1 MTADRPT
8 CRPRAGTRGRRL
20 LIFLAALAAP
30 ALLAV
35 APAQAAT
42 AATDATTAA
51 AAAAACRPDDATA
64 CVAVLVLGAENARVP
79 DAQATITGPGG
90 FTADVTT
97 AADAVAAV
105 AVPQP
110 GTYTVELDPATL
122 PDDAPLPDGA
132 ATTVEVTAQT
142 GSTARAAFR
151 VGEAA
156 AAPAPSATASG
167 LASGSGSGS
176 GSGSASSAAPG
187 GTAADDA
194 GGAASE
200 GDAATGS
207 ITPAQVWQQL
217 GSGLR
222 FGLLLALASVG
233 LSLIYGTTGL
243 SSFSH
248 GEQVT
253 LGALMAF
260 VTINAWGLHPVLGG
274 IVTVAVCAATGWLQD
289 AGIWRPLRRRGTP
302 LTQLMIVTI
311 GLSITLQFLI
321 QLVIGGGS
329 QRILTSNP
337 RPVTVGPFTLTEASW
352 WAMGIALVVILGIAA
367 FLTRTRIGR
376 ATRAVSDNPALA
388 SATGIDPHRIVRIVW
403 VMSAGLA
410 GLAGMLLGIVFGSF
424 NWMMGMQML
433 LLMFAATTLGGL
445 GTAYGA
451 LVGSIVIGLVVEL
464 SNLVLPSDLRYASA
478 LVILILVL
486 LVRPQGILGRRERI
500 G

>member
-8 CRPRAGTRGRRL
+8 RHPRAGTGGRRL
-20 LIFLAALAAP
+20 LVFLAALAVP
-30 ALLAV
+30 ALLAL
-35 APAQAAT
+35 APAQAAQPGQP
-42 AATDATTAA
+42 ARAVA
-51 AAAAACRPDDATA
+51 AAAAACEPDDATA

-79 DAQATITGPGG
+79 GAEATVSGPEG

-97 AADAVAAV
+97 TADAVSV
-105 AVPQP
+105 TVPQP
-110 GTYTVELDPATL
+110 GAYTVELDPATL
-122 PDDAPLPDGA
+122 PADAPLPQGA
-132 ATTVEVTAQT
+132 ATTIEVTAQT

-151 VGEAA
+151 VGEGA
-156 AAPAPSATASG
+156 AAPSAPASG
-167 LASGSGSGS
+167 A
-176 GSGSASSAAPG
+176 ASSPATP
-187 GTAADDA
+187 A
-194 GGAASE
+194 GGADAGSTTTTPE
-200 GDAATGS
+200 GDASTGS

-260 VTINAWGLHPVLGG
+260 LTINSWGLHPVLGG
-274 IVTVAVCAATGWLQD
+274 VVTVAVCAATGWLQD

-321 QLVIGGGS
+321 QLVVGGGS

-352 WAMGIALVVILGIAA
+352 WSMGIALAVIVAIAA
-367 FLTRTRIGR
+367 FLTRTRVGR

-410 GLAGMLLGIVFGSF
+410 GLAGMLLGVVFGSF

>member
-1 MTADRPT
+1 V
-8 CRPRAGTRGRRL
+8 L
-20 LIFLAALAAP
+20 LAALAVP
-30 ALLAV
+30 TLLAV
-35 APAQAAT
+35 APAQAAEAAQAAT
-42 AATDATTAA
+42 AAS
-51 AAAAACRPDDATA
+51 AACEPDDTTA

-79 DAQATITGPGG
+79 GAAATVSGPEG

-97 AADAVAAV
+97 TADAVSV

-110 GTYTVELDPATL
+110 GTYTVELDPDTL
-122 PDDAPLPDGA
+122 PADAPLPDGA
-132 ATTVEVTAQT
+132 PTTIEVTAQT

-156 AAPAPSATASG
+156 AATAPSAP
-167 LASGSGSGS
+167 ASGS
-176 GSGSASSAAPG
+176 ATPPATP
-187 GTAADDA
+187 A
-194 GGAASE
+194 GGADAGTTTPPE
-200 GDAATGS
+200 GDASTGS
-207 ITPAQVWQQL
+207 VTPAQVWQQL

-260 VTINAWGLHPVLGG
+260 LTINSWGLHPVLGG
-274 IVTVAVCAATGWLQD
+274 VVTVAACAATGWLQD

-352 WAMGIALVVILGIAA
+352 WSMGIALVVIVGIAA
-367 FLTRTRIGR
+367 FLTRTRVGR

-388 SATGIDPHRIVRIVW
+388 SATGIDPHKVVRIVW

-410 GLAGMLLGIVFGSF
+410 GLAGMLLGVVFGSF

>member
-8 CRPRAGTRGRRL
+8 RPRAGTRGPRL
-20 LIFLAALAAP
+20 LLFLAALAAP
-30 ALLAV
+30 VLLAV
-35 APAQAAT
+35 APAQPAGAAP
-42 AATDATTAA
+42 AATDA
-51 AAAAACRPDDATA
+51 ACTPDDATA

-79 DAQATITGPGG
+79 GAQATVTGPDG
-90 FTADVTT
+90 FSADVTT
-97 AADAVAAV
+97 SADAVASV

-110 GTYTVELDPATL
+110 GRYTVELDPATL
-122 PDDAPLPDGA
+122 PADAPLPDGA
-132 ATTVEVTAQT
+132 AATLEVTAQT

-151 VGEAA
+151 VGEGAP
-156 AAPAPSATASG
+156 AAPAATASG
-167 LASGSGSGS
+167 P
-176 GSGSASSAAPG
+176 ASSSATPG
-187 GTAADDA
+187 TAAADDA
-194 GGAASE
+194 GGAATAS
-200 GDAATGS
+200 DAPTGS
-207 ITPAQVWQQL
+207 ITAAQVWQQL

-260 VTINAWGLHPVLGG
+260 LTINSWGLHPVLGG
-274 IVTVAVCAATGWLQD
+274 VVTVAVCAATGWLQD

-321 QLVIGGGS
+321 QLVVGGGS

-337 RPVTVGPFTLTEASW
+337 RPVTVGPFTLTAASW
-352 WAMGIALVVILGIAA
+352 WSMGIALVVILAIAA
-367 FLTRTRIGR
+367 FLTRTRVGR

-388 SATGIDPHRIVRIVW
+388 SATGIDPHKIVRIVW

>member
-8 CRPRAGTRGRRL
+8 RPRASTGGRRL

-35 APAQAAT
+35 APAQAAQPAPAT
-42 AATDATTAA
+42 QAAQAA
-51 AAAAACRPDDATA
+51 SAACEPGDGTA

-79 DAQATITGPGG
+79 GAEATVSGPEG

-97 AADAVAAV
+97 TADAVVSV

-110 GTYTVELDPATL
+110 ATYTVELDPATL
-122 PDDAPLPDGA
+122 PADAPLPEGA
-132 ATTVEVTAQT
+132 ATTIEVTAQT

-156 AAPAPSATASG
+156 VAAAPSAPASG
-167 LASGSGSGS
+167 A
-176 GSGSASSAAPG
+176 APSSATPVD
-187 GTAADDA
+187 AAA
-194 GGAASE
+194 GGADAGSTTTTPE
-200 GDAATGS
+200 GDASTGS

-260 VTINAWGLHPVLGG
+260 LTINSWGLHPVLGG
-274 IVTVAVCAATGWLQD
+274 VVTVAVCAATGWLQD

-321 QLVIGGGS
+321 QIIIGGGS

-352 WAMGIALVVILGIAA
+352 WSMGIALVVIVAIAA
-367 FLTRTRIGR
+367 FLTRTRVGR

-388 SATGIDPHRIVRIVW
+388 SATGIDPHKIVRIVW

-410 GLAGMLLGIVFGSF
+410 GLAGMLLGVVFGSF

>member
-1 MTADRPT
+1 MTADRAT
-8 CRPRAGTRGRRL
+8 RRPRAGSRGRRL

-35 APAQAAT
+35 APAQAGQAAQPGQAGQAGQAAAT
-42 AATDATTAA
+42 AS
-51 AAAAACRPDDATA
+51 AACEPDDATA

-79 DAQATITGPGG
+79 GAQATLSGPEG

-97 AADAVAAV
+97 TADAVAAV

-122 PDDAPLPDGA
+122 PADAPLPAGA
-132 ATTVEVTAQT
+132 ATTIEVTAQT

-151 VGEAA
+151 VGAAAA
-156 AAPAPSATASG
+156 AAPSAPASD
-167 LASGSGSGS
+167 A
-176 GSGSASSAAPG
+176 ASSPATP
-187 GTAADDA
+187 A
-194 GGAASE
+194 GGADAGSATTTPE
-200 GDAATGS
+200 GDASTGS
-207 ITPAQVWQQL
+207 VTPAQVWQQL

-253 LGALMAF
+253 LGALTAF
-260 VTINAWGLHPVLGG
+260 LTINSWGLHPVLGG
-274 IVTVAVCAATGWLQD
+274 VVTVAVCAATGWLQD

-352 WAMGIALVVILGIAA
+352 WSMGIALVVIVGIAA
-367 FLTRTRIGR
+367 FLTRTRVGR

-410 GLAGMLLGIVFGSF
+410 GLAGMLLGVVFGSF